1 MKVRHTSTH
10 EILILETTPFA
21 QGGEGSLYKVVVP
34 ITYQHLVAKIY
45 HSNKRTKQRQH
56 KLRYL
61 IGNPP
66 IFEDKAQQQL
76 ISWPIALLEQ
86 GQNFVGFLMPRVEGE
101 LLEVLATAKLP
112 KYLPK
117 KWQRFKLGTDGAL
130 KLRQKVCFNIA
141 VALYHIH
148 QTGHYVMVDLKPDNI
163 LIQANGLISLVDM
176 DSIEIVE
183 GNQMLFPAAMA
194 TPEFA
199 PPEFHLLQRSSEA
212 LPVSWDAFSM
222 AIIFYK
228 ILLGIHPF
236 AATTKGKYETATG
249 LGEKLKNGLYVHN
262 NKQQAYFSIIPSLH
276 QAFYELP
283 AVLQYLFNLCF
294 VHGIRKPKARPS
306 AEDWCL
312 VFGEEQN
319 PEKQVSYQLE
329 AKELEVYQ
337 PKLETKERYWLT
349 NSFDD
354 LFKKEIQKKLPHII
368 NTIKKEQ
375 QSALLSVQGLWK
387 RMKQPF
393 QAKLEYAE
401 TLENLLLEEAIA
413 PKWQPFFLQKAQLLF
428 DVHALK
434 RKHYEVEHSR
444 YQEKISA
451 KQQEWQGYQIAY
463 FDKCHQLKKSYRKKC
478 FEINQKRNE
487 QPLWKAFVGK
497 TVARKQAFLKQKYL
511 PAQAQDLEETYQQK
525 TKAIDTFYQ
534 PKWEALEKAHYQRL
548 DQINKTKAAQNV
560 VKTQEEETYFVRERQ
575 FIIEAIQTEKE
586 AVKLEYTSQKKLL
599 DFSIKNYIEQLEAIE
614 SNAANQ
620 IKAIEQSSM
629 LKFMKLAD
637 ETLLEK
643 NKLNQTLL
651 DLETS
656 FNKVLKESIDL
667 VKTAAS
673 NLDARLVSDRT
684 EHLKD

>member
-10 EILILETTPFA
+10 EILTLETTPFA
-21 QGGEGSLYKVVVP
+21 KGGEGSLYKVLTP
-34 ITYQHLVAKIY
+34 KTYQHLVAKIY

-61 IGNPP
+61 IEHPP
-66 IFEDKAQQQL
+66 VFENKTQQQL
-76 ISWPIALLEQ
+76 ISWPIGLLEK
-86 GQNFVGFLMPRVEGE
+86 GQTFVGFLMPRVEGE

-130 KLRQKVCFNIA
+130 ELRQKVCFNIA

-148 QTGHYVMVDLKPDNI
+148 ETGHYVMVDLKPDNI
-163 LIQANGLISLVDM
+163 LIQPNGLISLVDM
-176 DSIEIVE
+176 DSIEVVE
-183 GNQMLFPAAMA
+183 GNQMLFPAAMT

-236 AATTKGKYETATG
+236 AATTKGKYERATG

-262 NKQQAYFSIIPSLH
+262 DKQKACFATIPSLH
-276 QAFYELP
+276 QAFHKLP
-283 AVLQYLFNLCF
+283 SVLQYLFNLCF
-294 VHGIRKPKARPS
+294 VHGILKPEARPS

-312 VFGEEQN
+312 VFGDEQN
-319 PEKQVSYQLE
+319 AEKQISNQLE
-329 AKELEVYQ
+329 AKELDLFQ
-337 PKLETKERYWLT
+337 PKLETKELHWVT

-354 LFKKEIQKKLPHII
+354 LFRSRIQNKLPNII
-368 NTIKKEQ
+368 ITIKKEQ
-375 QSALLSVQGLWK
+375 QSGLLSMQGLWG

-393 QAKLEYAE
+393 KTKVEYAE
-401 TLENLLLEEAIA
+401 TIESLLLEDKV
-413 PKWQPFFLQKAQLLF
+413 PLKWQPFFLEKVQTLF
-428 DVHALK
+428 EAHNLK
-434 RKHYEVEHSR
+434 RKYYKEEDLHYK
-444 YQEKISA
+444 EKIRTIE
-451 KQQEWQGYQIAY
+451 QEWQAYQIMY

-478 FEINQKRNE
+478 FEINQNRNE

-497 TVARKQAFLKQKYL
+497 TVARKQAFLIQKYL
-511 PAQAQDLEETYQQK
+511 PAQEQDLEETYQQK
-525 TKAIDTFYQ
+525 IRAIDTFYQ
-534 PKWEALEKAHYQRL
+534 PKWEALEKAHYHRL
-548 DQINKTKAAQNV
+548 DQINETKDAQKV
-560 VKTQEEETYFVRERQ
+560 LKKEKEETHFVSKRQ
-575 FIIEAIQTEKE
+575 HIIEAIQSEKD
-586 AVKLEYTSQKKLL
+586 AAKTAYSSQKKLL

-620 IKAIEQSSM
+620 IKVIEQSTT

-637 ETLLEK
+637 DTLLEK
-643 NKLNQTLL
+643 KKLNRTLL

-656 FNKVLKESIDL
+656 FNKVVKESIASI
-667 VKTAAS
+667 KAAAN
-673 NLDARLVSDRT
+673 NLETTLISDDI
-684 EHLKD
+684 K